1 MTTSTGSPTGS
12 CWLTISIFPPGR
24 TVVLMCSARCM
35 TCDLLFTGYRRRTNK
50 TAHASKAVRPRHPS
64 IRAPWPPRYP
74 HSNPLPWEGEGIF
87 VVAAESQGR
96 HPNCP
101 NNQHPP
107 SFTSFRIIHIIVQ
120 NAADPTRRTSR
131 TKTTELPC
139 RAAAPSAPCQPPATR
154 HRCPA
159 VPPLSV
165 PASATDQELLDYLPP
180 PKRGR

>member
-35 TCDLLFTGYRRRTNK
+35 TCALLFTGYRRRTNK

-64 IRAPWPPRYP
+64 IRAPWPPRY
-74 HSNPLPWEGEGIF
+74 PLPWEGEGIF

-107 SFTSFRIIHIIVQ
+107 SFTSFRIIHIIVRKRRRP
-120 NAADPTRRTSR
+120 NTTNTPPITTTAMPSSSASSAMPAAGESPPVSGSSSTIGTGVGNG
-131 TKTTELPC
+131 PG
-139 RAAAPSAPCQPPATR
+139 AP
-154 HRCPA
+154 
-159 VPPLSV
+159 
-165 PASATDQELLDYLPP
+165 
-180 PKRGR
+180 

>member
-120 NAADPTRRTSR
+120 NADDPTRRTR
-131 TKTTELPC
+131 HQNHHCHAHQQRHQRHAT
-139 RAAAPSAPCQPPATR
+139 AAGDSPPVSGSSSTIGAGVGNGPGAP
-154 HRCPA
+154 
-159 VPPLSV
+159 
-165 PASATDQELLDYLPP
+165 
-180 PKRGR
+180 